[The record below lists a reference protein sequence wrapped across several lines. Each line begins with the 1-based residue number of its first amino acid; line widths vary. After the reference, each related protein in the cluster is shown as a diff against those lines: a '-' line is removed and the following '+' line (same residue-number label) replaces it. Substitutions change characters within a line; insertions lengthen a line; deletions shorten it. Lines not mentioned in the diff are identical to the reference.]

1 MDVLAHN
8 RLAWDAQVER
18 GNRWTIPVSPSV
30 LEAARQG
37 RWEIVLTPNKPVPRT
52 WFGELASADVLCLAS
67 GGGQQ
72 APVLAAA
79 GATVTVLDNS
89 PRQLEQDARV
99 AREHGLS
106 ITTILGDMANLD
118 ALHDNR
124 FDLVVHP
131 VSNCFVPD
139 VQPVWAEAFRVLRP
153 GGSVLAGFN
162 NPILYVFDQDLL
174 EHAKRLEVRHP
185 LPYSD
190 TATLTPGEAAA
201 RLSAGWPLEFSHT
214 LEDLIG
220 GQMRAGFALTGMYE
234 DSNRPEDA
242 DPLNVYTP
250 TYIATR
256 ATKPTGG

>member
-8 RLAWDAQVER
+8 RIAWDAQVER
-18 GNRWTIPVSPSV
+18 GNRWTIPVSPAV
-30 LEAARQG
+30 LDAARQG

-52 WFGELASADVLCLAS
+52 WFGELASAHVLCLAS

-89 PRQLEQDARV
+89 PRQLEQDARI

-106 ITTILGDMANLD
+106 ITTLVGDMAHLD
-118 ALHDNR
+118 ALHDNS

-153 GGSVLAGFN
+153 GGSLLAGFN

-174 EHAKRLEVRHP
+174 EHSKRLEVRHP

-190 TATLTPGEAAA
+190 TATLTPSEAAA

-214 LEDLIG
+214 LEELIG
-220 GQMRAGFALTGMYE
+220 GQMRAGFVLTGMYE

-242 DPLNVYTP
+242 DPLNTYTP

-256 ATKPTGG
+256 ATKLS